1 MKKPKG
7 KGYDFAFLDIKTR
20 NPLCPASFLPF
31 TLSLRY
37 HRIYVFFLEISSN
50 SHCDISKHIRS
61 KVTLTS
67 NVLQVIRRMERETDW
82 HATSP
87 TCAAASL
94 ACCSSFFLCLS
105 SCDTRNSNEWC
116 LCSRSFYYNNVLREY
131 WKVKDF
137 SPAVTIA
144 LWWLHC

>member
-1 MKKPKG
+1 M
-7 KGYDFAFLDIKTR
+7 YDFTFLDIKTR

-50 SHCDISKHIRS
+50 SLCDISKHIRS
-61 KVTLTS
+61 KYTQTS
-67 NVLQVIRRMERETDW
+67 NVLNLRLLQVIRRMERERDSY
-82 HATSP
+82 ATSP

-105 SCDTRNSNEWC
+105 SCDKKSSSEWC
-116 LCSRSFYYNNVLREY
+116 LCSRSFYYNNVLRED
-131 WKVKDF
+131 WKAKDF
-137 SPAVTIA
+137 SLAVTIA
-144 LWWLHC
+144 LWWLQC